1 MKTIFTAALLSTM
14 LSSAIAHAA
23 PGQLPLQLSDYILS
37 GGQTEPGGVPVNLL
51 SFSERKPTLES
62 TLARVVCDATESPKI
77 CDLRA
82 AAARRAWEVVQAETS
97 ETRATSAVSGTPM
110 GLLIPVGLIQV
121 RAIACDPSL
130 STEECARLE
139 KRIPSNPPGPLPPNA
154 PAPPPTPVPPAV
166 PAPTPP
172 SASADP
178 APALEPVPVTPPSVI
193 PPPPTGDHDLV
204 KPPPKSGSKMP
215 VIKPKAAP
223 PVNPQPE

>member
-1 MKTIFTAALLSTM
+1 MKNIFTAALLSTM
-14 LSSAIAHAA
+14 LSSGIAHAA
-23 PGQLPLQLSDYILS
+23 PGQLPLQLSAYIMS
-37 GGQTEPGGVPVNLL
+37 GGQAEPHGVPVNLL

-62 TLARVVCDATESPKI
+62 TLARVVCGATESAKV

-82 AAARRAWEVVQAETS
+82 AAARRAWEVVQAEES
-97 ETRATSAVSGTPM
+97 EVRETSAVTSTPM

-121 RAIACDPSL
+121 RAIACDPAL
-130 STEECARLE
+130 SPEECARLE
-139 KRIPSNPPGPLPPNA
+139 KRIPSNPPRPLPPNA
-154 PAPPPTPVPPAV
+154 PAPPP
-166 PAPTPP
+166 
-172 SASADP
+172 
-178 APALEPVPVTPPSVI
+178 